1 MLHKRLRFPASPI
14 DQGGQMT
21 TFDTIIGVTFVV
33 VASCGTAWYWRTY
46 ARTPRDQRM
55 GLGRLAPAQQR
66 SWNRFIACTIAVM
79 AVLGLLATLL
89 E

>member
-1 MLHKRLRFPASPI
+1 MKTF
-14 DQGGQMT
+14 T
-21 TFDTIIGVTFVV
+21 TVIGVTFAVV
-33 VASCGTAWYWRTY
+33 IACGTAWYYRTY

-66 SWNRFIACTIAVM
+66 SWNRFLACTIAVM
-79 AVLGLLATLL
+79 ALLGLLTVLF